1 MVSGKMRI
9 DAPQDCYDMED
20 LCFSKTDI
28 EQKPSHQYQESLSV
42 DEYTIKEI
50 YINTKLLTLYMLQ
63 V

>member
-1 MVSGKMRI
+1 
-9 DAPQDCYDMED
+9 MED

-28 EQKPSHQYQESLSV
+28 EQKPSHRLQESLSV